1 MLITTPVLHFLNF
14 NYTFLMDVDA
24 NGGGLGAVLRQNI
37 DDQEVIAY
45 ASRTLMRKLILC
57 YQKRN
62 VRACMGHLVLQTIF
76 IWSFISNLF

>member
-45 ASRTLMRKLILC
+45 ASRTLMRKLIRIC
-57 YQKRN
+57 Q
-62 VRACMGHLVLQTIF
+62 
-76 IWSFISNLF
+76 SDSNEKVKKLKYS